1 MTSRLPLLL
10 LASTLLVLPACG
22 SDVTPEGLAP
32 APWFTIG
39 KGPVGYTAL
48 DTSRIQSEGS
58 RRVVWVRTEFLAP
71 DSAPKVP
78 GAAVKARE
86 TRHALECG
94 TRRVTDLETI
104 LRDSMGKPIG
114 TSPAGGVARPFEA
127 HPYGPKMFPTVCNAI
142 SITARHRKQGR

>member
-1 MTSRLPLLL
+1 MTVRLPWLLL
-10 LASTLLVLPACG
+10 LSSLLVLSACG

-58 RRVVWVRTEFLAP
+58 RRIVWVRTEFLEP
-71 DSAPKVP
+71 DSAPRLP
-78 GAAVKARE
+78 GAVVKARE
-86 TRHALECG
+86 TRHALDCG
-94 TRRVTDLETI
+94 VRRVTDLETI
-104 LRDSMGKPIG
+104 LRDSVGKPLAE
-114 TSPAGGVARPFEA
+114 SPAAGVARAFEA

-142 SITARHRKQGR
+142 SITARHREQGR

>member
-1 MTSRLPLLL
+1 MTSRRPWLL

-39 KGPVGYTAL
+39 KGPVGYTSL
-48 DTSRIQSEGS
+48 DTSRIQSEGA
-58 RRVVWVRTEFLAP
+58 RRIVWVRTDFLAP

-86 TRHALECG
+86 TRHVLECG

-104 LRDSMGKPIG
+104 LRDTVGKPL
-114 TSPAGGVARPFEA
+114 GGSTTGGIARTFEA
-127 HPYGPKMFPTVCNAI
+127 HPYGPRMFPTVCNAI